1 MDLQQ
6 LETFVHVVEAGS
18 FSRAAVVLNLAQP
31 TLSRQVAL
39 LEKDL
44 GQRLLVRTG
53 RGAAPTDAG
62 LALLVH
68 ARTMLDLARRARD
81 ELREM
86 QASPAG
92 RVAVG
97 LPPRLAQ
104 AYSAGLVQ
112 RFRTR
117 FPRGVIAVTEG
128 LSLHLHEWL
137 IAGRL
142 DMALLFDPP
151 ASPLLEYRTL
161 AHEPLLLV
169 APPQAPALPAR
180 VGLAALA
187 GYPMVLPSAPNAIR
201 SLVEAVLRPR
211 RIALQVVAEVG
222 AVQTVVALVGQ
233 GLGCTVLPESALR
246 QVEGAGALQRCAIG
260 PPAIRNTLVL
270 ALPKARPATRLTR
283 ATSELLA
290 ELDLRQPV
298 A

>member
-6 LETFVHVVEAGS
+6 LDSFVHVVEAGS
-18 FSRAAVVLNLAQP
+18 FSRAAVVMNRAQP
-31 TLSRQVAL
+31 TLSRHVAL
-39 LEKDL
+39 LEESL

-53 RGAAPTDAG
+53 RGATPTDAG
-62 LALLVH
+62 QALLVH
-68 ARTMLDLARRARD
+68 ARTMLDIARVARD
-81 ELREM
+81 ELREL
-86 QASPAG
+86 QASPSG

-104 AYSAGLVQ
+104 AFSAGLVQ
-112 RFRTR
+112 QFRAR
-117 FPRGVIAVTEG
+117 FPRAVIAVTEG

-161 AHEPLLLV
+161 MRETLLLV
-169 APPQAPALPAR
+169 APPRAPALPVR

-187 GYPMVLPSAPNAIR
+187 EVPMVLPSAPNAIR

-211 RIALQVVAEVG
+211 RIALRVVAEVG

-233 GLGCTVLPESALR
+233 GAGYTVLPASALQ
-246 QVEGAGALQRCAIG
+246 QVDGAAALRRCAIG

-270 ALPKARPATRLTR
+270 ALPNARPATRLTR
-283 ATSELLA
+283 ATGELLA
-290 ELDLRQPV
+290 ALDLHGTGS
-298 A
+298 